1 MIVRGSFTLKQSSF
15 RIKSFSCKVFD
26 LPITQ
31 CVLSKLPSVFL
42 YRTYMDSS
50 HAGNH
55 CGYSFIQRLLRK
67 KISEYQNGTWK
78 NLPGKNNLYTNHQFV
93 WIPSQCPTNY
103 PPKNYTTKLLEKWW
117 KMTISFLGWHIF
129 GCQVWRISTKKHHFR
144 SLLGHTTSTVNL
156 ETELPKDDPN
166 ATAMQSPGFFQ
177 HQIVLVWQQTGIWS
191 ENLQSIFSQENVWIS
206 QRIFISP
213 MKRKVHWRVSVPE
226 RFWTIWTI

>member
-1 MIVRGSFTLKQSSF
+1 MIIHGSFTLKQNSF

-31 CVLSKLPSVFL
+31 CVLSTLPSVFL

-67 KISEYQNGTWK
+67 TISEYQNGTWK
-78 NLPGKNNLYTNHQFV
+78 NLPGKIIYISTKHQFV

-103 PPKNYTTKLLEKWW
+103 PPKNYTTKLLQKWW

-129 GCQVWRISTKKHHFR
+129 RCQVWRISNKRTPLPKSFR
-144 SLLGHTTSTVNL
+144 SHR
-156 ETELPKDDPN
+156 PQP
-166 ATAMQSPGFFQ
+166 
-177 HQIVLVWQQTGIWS
+177 
-191 ENLQSIFSQENVWIS
+191 WIS
-206 QRIFISP
+206 KQSFPRTTQTPQRCNLLDFFSTKSCWFGNKLEFDQRICNQIFHKKMSGFQ
-213 MKRKVHWRVSVPE
+213 KGSSYLL
-226 RFWTIWTI
+226 